1 MNKTN
6 NSTYTTNKTAWVDV
20 VWYLSDIAYLNYETL
35 SKLIVNFGKITIAS
49 TDERPKNLPFNVH
62 WHCYEKDVPRVS
74 IWNKLLT
81 LGANS
86 WKLYLMD
93 DEILRN
99 NEIDATI
106 QDNPKKWPATLIHHR
121 GSEKN
126 YQYYQI
132 RLINN
137 IDGFQF
143 DGVNI
148 PDATRCITKNGI
160 KLTSRPIELMASRNP
175 NSELDIELEMT
186 IRNFAPQ
193 LFIENGFRLF
203 KAKKYIYAA
212 AQYRVIANSDN
223 VLPFDRLSALNGI
236 ASCHAEQFRWENA
249 LIAAE
254 KSIREESFQRL
265 PYLIKF
271 KVYQL
276 NNNYVEAYNA
286 LHTYYE
292 NTFYEQVKFHSKAS
306 YDVRLSIEDTL
317 ASLVDLA
324 FKAGYIQEAQ
334 EHLEELFNLKQGK
347 LEKNYL
353 KQLLV
358 LSIELENLEK
368 SEFFFKKLY
377 ANKFPKNLTDQEIS
391 LLNDYME
398 MFLKKN
404 WYETVYEVYSE
415 LNYHYPQ
422 NDEYRR
428 RLIVTLLKTGRV
440 EQARNLASKVA

>member
-6 NSTYTTNKTAWVDV
+6 NSTYTPNKTAWVDV

-35 SKLIVNFGKITIAS
+35 SKLLVNFGKITIAS
-49 TDERPKNLPFNVH
+49 TDERPKNLPLNVN
-62 WHCYEKDVPRVS
+62 WHCYEKDEPRVS
-74 IWNKLLT
+74 VWNKLLT
-81 LGANS
+81 VGTNS
-86 WKLYLMD
+86 WKLYVMD
-93 DEILRN
+93 DEILRVH
-99 NEIDATI
+99 EIDATI
-106 QDNPKKWPATLIHHR
+106 QDNPKEWPATLIHHR

-137 IDGFQF
+137 IEGFQF

-160 KLTSRPIELMASRNP
+160 TLSSIPIEIMAKRNP
-175 NSELDIELEMT
+175 NSELDIEQEMT

-203 KAKKYIYAA
+203 KEKKYIHAA

-292 NTFYEQVKFHSKAS
+292 NTFYERVKLHSKAS
-306 YDVRLSIEDTL
+306 YDVRLSIEDSL
-317 ASLVDLA
+317 ISLVDLA
-324 FKAGYIQEAQ
+324 FKAGYVQEAQ

-358 LSIELENLEK
+358 LSIELEDLEK

-428 RLIVTLLKTGRV
+428 RLIVTLVKTGRV